1 MKNIN
6 VPTGGDMKFKVILL
20 LGFLVALTF
29 IACDWNNHTEPELT
43 VDNAAILGQAIF
55 VNVDQVRQN
64 GITELVINEG
74 DTVALNMSTALLRD
88 PNYSFTAGDG
98 GVLKVV
104 KDPNDNMIAYAI
116 AQTDSGG
123 STTLEIVDSANNGAK
138 RVIQARIDKQWADP
152 EYFDRLGTYE
162 GHTYYLSRFERGW
175 VEAEK
180 HCRECG
186 GYMVAIRTVE
196 ENAFLNEARGRV
208 ENIWIGIRL
217 NNVGGTYKVTT
228 WANGEPVEYKAFTST
243 VADIF
248 MEIYYHMDVNANW
261 ENWHERNFPY
271 FLEME

>member
-1 MKNIN
+1 MMKNIN

-64 GITELVINEG
+64 GITELVVNEG

-88 PNYSFTAGDG
+88 PNYSFTSGDG
-98 GVLKVV
+98 SVLKVV
-104 KDPNDNMIAYAI
+104 KDPNDNMVAYAI

-123 STTLEIVDSANNGAK
+123 STTLAIVDNANNGAK

-152 EYFDRLGTYE
+152 EYFDRIGTYE

-175 VEAEK
+175 IEAEM

-196 ENAFLNEARGRV
+196 ENTFLDEARGRV
-208 ENIWIGIRL
+208 ENVWIGIRTGRIQSL
-217 NNVGGTYKVTT
+217 HLD
-228 WANGEPVEYKAFTST
+228 SC
-243 VADIF
+243 
-248 MEIYYHMDVNANW
+248 
-261 ENWHERNFPY
+261 
-271 FLEME
+271 